1 MSGQFPTGKDWGE
14 NMARLLLVAACALV
28 DGEGRVLLCR
38 RPEGKEMG
46 GLWEFPG
53 GKVQDGE
60 TPEAAAVRELR
71 EELGID
77 VQTSCLAPFSFASSD
92 SGDFHLLMPL
102 FVCRK
107 WVGIP
112 RSLEG
117 QEIVWAWP
125 RDFQTFD
132 MPPADR
138 PLAAQ
143 LRDYL

>member
-1 MSGQFPTGKDWGE
+1 
-14 NMARLLLVAACALV
+14 MAGLLLVAACALV
-28 DGEGRVLLCR
+28 DGEGRVLLSR

-53 GKVQDGE
+53 GKVKAGE
-60 TPEAAAVRELR
+60 TPEAAVVRELR

-77 VQTSCLAPFSFASSD
+77 VEEACLAPFSFASTD

-107 WVGIP
+107 WAGIP

-117 QEIVWAWP
+117 QTVAWALP
-125 RDFQTFD
+125 RDFQNFD

-143 LRDYL
+143 LRDFL